1 MAEFQP
7 SEYQKIIFDF
17 ITNGIGNAVINAK
30 AGSGK
35 TTTLVE
41 AMKLI
46 NQKEKVLFVAFN
58 KAIEEELRSRL
69 DGYNNVNVRTYHGLG
84 YSILRENTGKNKS
97 LDVNEYKYVSYINKN
112 ILTLS
117 EGCYK
122 LNDNEMRS
130 YKANIKQLVDFARF
144 NLSQS
149 VEELNSLCDKYSIT
163 PILDEC
169 DVVLKILEWGKN
181 NFDEIDYTDMIWFC
195 IEHDYETRYF
205 KCDFIL
211 IDEAQDSSIMQQ
223 ALIKK
228 CYKRG
233 TRFIAIGDEHQC
245 INAFAGADQDAFNKF
260 KSEPNTLLLELPI
273 TYRCPK
279 KIIQHVN
286 DVTGIKMLS
295 GPNAIEG
302 VINYDVNP
310 YDVNGNDMVLCR
322 NTAHLVKLY
331 MKYNRV
337 NKKSYLKGRNIGETF
352 KTLIKQTGK
361 KVLSLDM
368 KCDGVFPRLYEMLF
382 NAINKEIELTGMDYN
397 DVINTSNIND
407 MIDTIKALEALSEGI
422 LTTSELL
429 AKIDIIFSDE
439 EKDGICLSTIHK
451 AKGLEADNVYILCR
465 SLIPS
470 KYARKEWEIV
480 AEDNL
485 LYVALTRAKKRLN
498 YISEKLFPA
507 NLFGDNSNLIDELEV
522 QRNRMNEALK
532 IKSKVIS
539 SSSVLTRSE
548 QISVDAKRI
557 MNKGDIKTKQTNDKK
572 RKSIGGNKF
581 AKLLK

>member
-1 MAEFQP
+1 
-7 SEYQKIIFDF
+7 
-17 ITNGIGNAVINAK
+17 
-30 AGSGK
+30 
-35 TTTLVE
+35 
-41 AMKLI
+41 
-46 NQKEKVLFVAFN
+46 
-58 KAIEEELRSRL
+58 
-69 DGYNNVNVRTYHGLG
+69 
-84 YSILRENTGKNKS
+84 
-97 LDVNEYKYVSYINKN
+97 
-112 ILTLS
+112 
-117 EGCYK
+117 
-122 LNDNEMRS
+122 
-130 YKANIKQLVDFARF
+130 
-144 NLSQS
+144 
-149 VEELNSLCDKYSIT
+149 
-163 PILDEC
+163 
-169 DVVLKILEWGKN
+169 
-181 NFDEIDYTDMIWFC
+181 
-195 IEHDYETRYF
+195 
-205 KCDFIL
+205 
-211 IDEAQDSSIMQQ
+211 
-223 ALIKK
+223 
-228 CYKRG
+228 
-233 TRFIAIGDEHQC
+233 
-245 INAFAGADQDAFNKF
+245 
-260 KSEPNTLLLELPI
+260 
-273 TYRCPK
+273 
-279 KIIQHVN
+279 
-286 DVTGIKMLS
+286 
-295 GPNAIEG
+295 
-302 VINYDVNP
+302 
-310 YDVNGNDMVLCR
+310 
-322 NTAHLVKLY
+322 
-331 MKYNRV
+331 
-337 NKKSYLKGRNIGETF
+337 
-352 KTLIKQTGK
+352 
-361 KVLSLDM
+361 
-368 KCDGVFPRLYEMLF
+368 
-382 NAINKEIELTGMDYN
+382 MDYN